1 MLICAMTLLATSLC
15 HAENPQLVLSKSVS
29 HYIGGRI
36 ESEEITNQFDCR
48 DKIYATLQMDR
59 VVKGD
64 KNITFE
70 WYKPDK
76 QLELVQRDHLT
87 ASDAMGRRWAS
98 KWLSLSR
105 GGMAG
110 IFGDYSA
117 YNKYTG
123 QWVVVAKL
131 GGVKSASQGFSL
143 LC

>member
-1 MLICAMTLLATSLC
+1 MTLLATSLC

-36 ESEEITNQFDCR
+36 EPEEITNQFDCR

-59 VVKGD
+59 AVKGD

-76 QLELVQRDHLT
+76 QLELIQRDRL
-87 ASDAMGRRWAS
+87 AVSDEVSRRGVS

-105 GGMAG
+105 GNLAG
-110 IFGDYSA
+110 VLGDNSA
-117 YNKYTG
+117 YLKYIG
-123 QWVVVAKL
+123 EWLVVAKL